1 MRRPCGARDVGGSLM
16 ATMIVDPREKQ
27 AAARAWLRCFT
38 TNDPFGWP
46 FRPALSRG
54 RVLYPT
60 DGCQLHADQFARV
73 AQLAGACGDTFAYLA
88 VLEGMAIEGDEIRG
102 EFHRVSLDDFHGY
115 ASLCLTLDSA
125 LYSPS
130 GRWAMAM
137 THEHHGVLGVAE
149 PCAADPFLSGDGAWT
164 EWAEFALYWR
174 DVPNIYWIETLRR
187 HVFPS

>member
-1 MRRPCGARDVGGSLM
+1 M
-16 ATMIVDPREKQ
+16 ATMIVDPSERR
-27 AAARAWLRCFT
+27 AAAQAWLQCFT

-60 DGCQLHADQFARV
+60 DGCQLHAEQFARV
-73 AQLAGACGDTFAYLA
+73 AQLAGSCGDTFAYLA
-88 VLEGMAIEGDEIRG
+88 VLEGMSIEGEEIRG
-102 EFHRVSLDDFHGY
+102 DFHRVSFDDFSGY

-130 GRWAMAM
+130 GQWALAIS
-137 THEHHGVLGVAE
+137 HEHHGVLGVTAQY
-149 PCAADPFLSGDGAWT
+149 AVDPFLSGDVAWKD
-164 EWAEFALYWR
+164 WAEFSRYWR
-174 DVPNIYWIETLRR
+174 DVPNTPWIESIRR